1 MISFLR
7 QKKSFRFV
15 LTSALLTGAA
25 IGAAAISAIAVQMGE
40 SSLASLSSKFALGL
54 ALLIVVYVVPR
65 LAQSLHWQS
74 EYALQ
79 VPNAGLVFSA
89 LILIVTVLALVSGNN
104 LLYLVLAVLLATMVV
119 SLLIS
124 RVMLKRLAVQL
135 RRPAHLFAGETAPF
149 EITVSSEKRSL
160 PSFSLTVEVSE
171 EPLLSVA
178 GQAPARK
185 LTELTYLPVLPAKTQ
200 ARARC
205 DRTFSR
211 RGVYQVYGF
220 VISTAF
226 PFGFLEQRRFI
237 EAPEELIVYP
247 QPQALA
253 DVVSL
258 LPLSQGQLES
268 RVKGAGS
275 DLYAIRP
282 YLSSD
287 HHHHIDWKATAKT
300 GRLMVREFT
309 RDDDWRV
316 TICFDAQRDSAQTDE
331 AEFASQFE
339 RAIGLA
345 AGLVTHFLSAGAEVR
360 LLTDREDS
368 RFGIGQA
375 HRYELLRQLAQ
386 LTPNDANDDWSVRF
400 PELMGQMP
408 GAEEP
413 FRVLLTPVS
422 RTELPLLVTRAA
434 HVVSFGE
441 LAAQSSPAE
450 RDAK

>member
-160 PSFSLTVEVSE
+160 PSF
-171 EPLLSVA
+171 
-178 GQAPARK
+178 
-185 LTELTYLPVLPAKTQ
+185 
-200 ARARC
+200 
-205 DRTFSR
+205 
-211 RGVYQVYGF
+211 
-220 VISTAF
+220 
-226 PFGFLEQRRFI
+226 
-237 EAPEELIVYP
+237 
-247 QPQALA
+247 
-253 DVVSL
+253 
-258 LPLSQGQLES
+258 
-268 RVKGAGS
+268 
-275 DLYAIRP
+275 
-282 YLSSD
+282 
-287 HHHHIDWKATAKT
+287 
-300 GRLMVREFT
+300 
-309 RDDDWRV
+309 
-316 TICFDAQRDSAQTDE
+316 
-331 AEFASQFE
+331 
-339 RAIGLA
+339 
-345 AGLVTHFLSAGAEVR
+345 
-360 LLTDREDS
+360 
-368 RFGIGQA
+368 
-375 HRYELLRQLAQ
+375 
-386 LTPNDANDDWSVRF
+386 
-400 PELMGQMP
+400 
-408 GAEEP
+408 
-413 FRVLLTPVS
+413 
-422 RTELPLLVTRAA
+422 
-434 HVVSFGE
+434 
-441 LAAQSSPAE
+441 
-450 RDAK
+450 